1 MSHFIP
7 GTVATCAVALD
18 YIVATQENTIGEIIH
33 QSATLV
39 LTDTAVSP
47 VLGLN
52 LSDGTITGFVTGVYS
67 FQYIIIC
74 ENDPSYM
81 GSAFGLYDNLISGD
95 ILLPGS
101 TASYPST
108 GTIISNVTLVGQT
121 IYVASSASVISIRNL
136 VDADVTV
143 YSTNLK
149 IIRIH

>member
-1 MSHFIP
+1 
-7 GTVATCAVALD
+7 
-18 YIVATQENTIGEIIH
+18 
-33 QSATLV
+33 
-39 LTDTAVSP
+39 
-47 VLGLN
+47 
-52 LSDGTITGFVTGVYS
+52 
-67 FQYIIIC
+67 
-74 ENDPSYM
+74 M

-121 IYVASSASVISIRNL
+121 IYVASSASVISIRNI

-149 IIRIH
+149 IIRIY